1 MNNNVNGDKL
11 ETIDSRVGINR
22 EKKKKKKMGSH
33 DAGSQMNVVV

>member
-22 EKKKKKKMGSH
+22 EKKKKKMGSH